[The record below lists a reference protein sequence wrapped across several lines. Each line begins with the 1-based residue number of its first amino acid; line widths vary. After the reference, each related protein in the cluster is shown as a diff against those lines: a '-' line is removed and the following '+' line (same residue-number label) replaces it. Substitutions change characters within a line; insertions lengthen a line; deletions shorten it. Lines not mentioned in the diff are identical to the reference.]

1 MIDGT
6 VRPKIP
12 STFANTQRDTMS
24 FAVNGAVDIDVVPT
38 IGRLFQ
44 ASEIIIARDR

>member
-12 STFANTQRDTMS
+12 STFAKRTARYNE

-38 IGRLFQ
+38 TGRLFQ
-44 ASEIIIARDR
+44 TSEVILASDR